1 MGGYSEIGTQD
12 CTSGFGL
19 SEQDISSSSK
29 SDLTSVFSDPPA
41 RWQAFEADV
50 QKSVEM
56 AGGKI
61 IIADGKLPDKT
72 WVADGPD
79 VIRWLHQ
86 TAALD
91 GDWALRLDLARQDAA
106 TWLWTRAHAGLPAW
120 LRSPTMLPPV
130 TKATCPP

>member
-1 MGGYSEIGTQD
+1 M
-12 CTSGFGL
+12 
-19 SEQDISSSSK
+19 
-29 SDLTSVFSDPPA
+29 
-41 RWQAFEADV
+41 

-61 IIADGKLPDKT
+61 IIADDKLPDKT

-91 GDWALRLDLARQDAA
+91 GDWALRLDLTRQDAA
-106 TWLWTRAHAGLPAW
+106 TWLWTRVYLPGYGTSCEVFSMNDAAAE
-120 LRSPTMLPPV
+120 LRHISDELDPPS
-130 TKATCPP
+130 TDTCLCCGALMPCISVAVVDADQAYEQCSAQFVGQ